1 MNDNGVQQESE
12 FVFRRLTETL
22 KIYGL
27 HKEVNGHWWLL
38 ILGVV
43 LFVGV
48 ALVLFMYRK
57 DARTVRWYWA
67 TPLALLRISVYACL
81 ALMFLMPARQD
92 YDRVEKQSRVL
103 VLIDVSDSMAQIS
116 DEVSSK
122 PVTRLSKVL
131 DFMSDDRV
139 AFVNKLLDKNPVF
152 VYRFGNRLDEEPQQF
167 EKSSTDPVPVYRLPD
182 AEGALNRMNG
192 RPWGKAE
199 WQAYGYDFKPWIIRG
214 LSDDAAAAVKANAAW
229 EGDKPGNAE
238 WAQKWLDKKE
248 DAYPS
253 GLTPAD
259 KAVLLYNRDKLP
271 ARVELARSLG
281 SATNVPDSTLA
292 LINKEAGN
300 MVEGIIVFSDGQS
313 NLGNEAVLADLR
325 ARATAERIPVFT
337 VGIGSEQK
345 TINVR
350 ITDLQA
356 PELTPPDES
365 FKVIIEQDGD
375 GLVGQKAKIE
385 LEVQPPKSDATIRVP
400 AEAVYQP
407 GEPPHAQAEIVLD
420 PEKAPELLKS
430 KENPKA
436 FVEGEWRVR
445 AVTPR
450 VEGERYQDKEHV
462 GEWTVVKVQRK
473 PQRVLVMCSAP
484 NRDFQFLITQLL
496 RDKADLSVFVQN
508 EAGTAGK
515 INLLEDGE
523 RQLQHFPDRIRV
535 EESPTETPAEKW
547 YNIARYDVIIAFD
560 IDWTQL
566 TTEQIDMLRTWVELQ
581 AGGLLFMAG
590 HIHTK
595 HLARPDAGDK
605 FQALNT
611 ILPVVPGDPDLAAA
625 KRTADKPWRLE
636 FENLGGDLDF
646 MKIDDSIPNIETGW
660 ERFFTGRDEKDEK
673 ARVLRG
679 FYNYFPI
686 RELKPVATP
695 VARFPDPNAIKMPDG
710 KAPPWM
716 ATMQYGQGKTMW
728 IGSPEIW
735 RLRQFRDDYFERFWT
750 KLIRYM
756 GSGSR
761 RKQTQRGRIL
771 MTKEVPVGGYIRVTS
786 QLLDPSLGFMPANS
800 DPKISFKPVELDK
813 YPPEIEKLQGE
824 NQIAAAKAKYH
835 AKYSYEYRMNAK
847 KGAEA
852 WQGYFQRSQ
861 LASSEK
867 FPTGIWRAE
876 VEIPSSAETLKQ
888 KFNIRQ
894 SNPELDVTRPDF
906 NALYRMATP
915 VSEIVGR
922 LPDETLV
929 ASLQKATAGGPEGKR
944 LAFKFGDEESLKLI
958 PDCIKQDAKTIRNKG
973 KVDDYWDKG
982 FALPSWMTTWL
993 TGPTDRPMRVGY
1005 MLLLCGTLLSVEWLT
1020 RKLLKLA

>member
-1 MNDNGVQQESE
+1 MNDNGVLQESE

-22 KIYGL
+22 KPYGL
-27 HKEVNGHWWLL
+27 NKEVNGHWWLL
-38 ILGVV
+38 VLGVV
-43 LFVGV
+43 LFIGV
-48 ALVLFMYRK
+48 ALVLLMYRK

-67 TPLALLRISVYACL
+67 GPLAFLRISVYACL

-92 YDRVEKQSRVL
+92 YERVEKQSRVL
-103 VLIDVSDSMAQIS
+103 VLIDVSDSMAVVS
-116 DEVSSK
+116 DDVSAK

-131 DFMSDDRV
+131 DFLSDERV
-139 AFVNKLLDKNPVF
+139 AFVNRLLEKNPVF
-152 VYRFGNRLDEEPQQF
+152 VYRFGNRLDEEPQPF
-167 EKSSTDPVPVYRLPD
+167 EKGAEPVPVYRVPD
-182 AEGALNRMNG
+182 AEGALTRVAG
-192 RPWGKAE
+192 RPWSKAD
-199 WQAYGYDFKPWIIRG
+199 WQAYGYDVKPWIVRG
-214 LSDDAAAAVKANAAW
+214 LSVEGVAAVKAVEAFD
-229 EGDKPGNAE
+229 GDKPGTLD
-238 WAQKWLDKKE
+238 WAQKWLEKKDE
-248 DAYPS
+248 VIPA
-253 GLTPAD
+253 GLSAAD
-259 KAVLLYNRDKLP
+259 RAVLLFNRDKLP
-271 ARVELARSLG
+271 ARLELARSLG

-300 MVEGIIVFSDGQS
+300 MVEGIVVFSDGQS
-313 NLGNEAVLADLR
+313 NLGNEAVMTDLR
-325 ARATAERIPVFT
+325 ARALAERIPVFT
-337 VGIGSEQK
+337 VGIGSDQK
-345 TINVR
+345 SINVR

-356 PELTPPDES
+356 PELTPPDEA
-365 FKVIIEQDGD
+365 FKVIIEQDGE

-385 LEVQPPKSDATIRVP
+385 LEVQPPKSETTIRI
-400 AEAVYQP
+400 ATEAVYQP
-407 GEPPHAQAEIVLD
+407 GEPPHAQAEILLD

-430 KENPKA
+430 KENPKTFA
-436 FVEGEWRVR
+436 EGEWRVR
-445 AVTPR
+445 AITPK
-450 VEGERYQDKEHV
+450 VEGERYQDKEHF
-462 GEWTVVKVQRK
+462 GEWTIVKVQKK

-484 NRDFQFLITQLL
+484 NRDFQFLVTQLL

-508 EAGTAGK
+508 EAGSAGK

-523 RQLQHFPDRIRV
+523 RQLTKFPDRIRV
-535 EESPTETPAEKW
+535 EESPTEKPEEKW

-560 IDWTQL
+560 VDWTQM
-566 TTEQIDMLRTWVELQ
+566 TTEQIEMLRTWVDLQ

-595 HLARPDAGDK
+595 QLARPDVEDK
-605 FQALNT
+605 FKPLNA
-611 ILPVVPGDPDLAAA
+611 ILPVVTGDPDLSAA
-625 KRTADKPWRLE
+625 KRTTDKPWRLD

-646 MKIDDSIPNIETGW
+646 MKLDDSNPNIEVGW

-695 VARFPDPNAIKMPDG
+695 IARFPDPNAIKMPDG
-710 KAPPWM
+710 KGPPWM

-728 IGSPEIW
+728 IGSPEVW
-735 RLRQFRDDYFERFWT
+735 RLRQFRDDYYERFWT

-786 QLLDPSLGFMPANS
+786 QLLDPSLGFVAPNS
-800 DPKISFKPVELDK
+800 DPKITFRPVELDK
-813 YPPEIEKLQGE
+813 YPPEIEKVTGDT
-824 NQIAAAKAKYH
+824 QIAAARAKYH
-835 AKYSYEYRMNAK
+835 SKYVYEFRMSAK
-847 KGAEA
+847 KGAES

-876 VEIPSSAETLKQ
+876 VEIPSSSETLKQ

-906 NALYRMATP
+906 NLLYRMATP
-915 VSEIVGR
+915 LSEIVR
-922 LPDETLV
+922 NIKDETV
-929 ASLQKATAGGPEGKR
+929 ATRMQTVTGGGPEGKR
-944 LAFKFGDEESLKLI
+944 LFFKFGDEESLKLI
-958 PDCIKQDAKTIRNKG
+958 PDCIKSDARTIRNKG
-973 KVDDYWDKG
+973 KVEDYWDKG
-982 FALPSWMTTWL
+982 FELPGWMTNWL
-993 TGPTDRPMRVGY
+993 TGPSDRPMRVGY
-1005 MLLLCGTLLSVEWLT
+1005 LLLVCGTLLSLEWLT